1 MAKNVCLCYC
11 RVLFCCLVL
20 DYYCFIFFYV
30 LVILFC
36 IFALVNQASDMT
48 FGCPAT
54 DA

>member
-1 MAKNVCLCYC
+1 MF
-11 RVLFCCLVL
+11 VLLSRAVL
-20 DYYCFIFFYV
+20 PFSFRLLLFYFFYV